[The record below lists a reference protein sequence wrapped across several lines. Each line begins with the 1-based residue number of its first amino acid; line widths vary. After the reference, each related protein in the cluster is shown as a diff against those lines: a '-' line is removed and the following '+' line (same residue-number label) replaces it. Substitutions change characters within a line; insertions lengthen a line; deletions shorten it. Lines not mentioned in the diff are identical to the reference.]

1 MRSTLGRDRRTRRK
15 KSQIENSSAASRN
28 RRILIYTALETSAPC
43 VVERML
49 AVAVWATQETDV
61 RPALRTAKRLQHLPN
76 SSEKAAVLRPLR
88 SSSMGRRW
96 ACSRCRSG
104 PRRRGGSW
112 RPGPTFHNC
121 AECANR
127 RRVIWIWNGN
137 APKSLCYSAVFLL
150 PGTSTVC
157 CAENYIA
164 ETNSDSVIRI
174 GKGNRRKNKCS
185 RWRLSDPAVSAV
197 CCSEDYSLTSVQRSA
212 NCDAVIRVSE

>member
-1 MRSTLGRDRRTRRK
+1 MSDPRFA
-15 KSQIENSSAASRN
+15 Q
-28 RRILIYTALETSAPC
+28 
-43 VVERML
+43 
-49 AVAVWATQETDV
+49 
-61 RPALRTAKRLQHLPN
+61 AKRLQHLPN

-112 RPGPTFHNC
+112 SPGPTFHNC
-121 AECANR
+121 SECANR